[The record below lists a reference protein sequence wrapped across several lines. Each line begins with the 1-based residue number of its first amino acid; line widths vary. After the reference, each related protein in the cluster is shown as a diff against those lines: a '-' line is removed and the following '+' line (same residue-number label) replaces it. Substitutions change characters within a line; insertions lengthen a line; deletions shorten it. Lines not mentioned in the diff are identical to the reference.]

1 MKKLFLM
8 LAMLATFASCNQHK
22 QTKLHSY
29 VTTDDDGVLYWYM
42 FYGQNNTYY
51 TYNSR
56 IPVTDFIDVAW
67 NVSSSI
73 PTPITTAKELP
84 VTELED
90 NAVDEA
96 TEEAVDASPE
106 AEANADADSGSEG
119 DSGSDSGSG
128 DSGGGDGGGDGGGGE

>member
-1 MKKLFLM
+1 M
-8 LAMLATFASCNQHK
+8 LALLATFASCNQHK

-42 FYGQNNTYY
+42 FLGENNTYY
-51 TYNSR
+51 SYNSR

-67 NVSSSI
+67 NVSSFI
-73 PTPITTAKELP
+73 PTPIATAKELP

-106 AEANADADSGSEG
+106 AEASSEADG
-119 DSGSDSGSG
+119 DSSSDSGSG